1 MGKPKVMLALINDTD
16 RLSTTM
22 HDSLQTISQYLQL
35 PHAELSSMNEDLAL
49 HFVKLS
55 TAIRDFTIDFTFS
68 RIRAYDAQLLRN
80 EIQGVIR
87 ALLAIRPQTT
97 LFASLDDEKPQ
108 SPVELV
114 RLRLADPTR
123 NLLSTMRDAVHAVA
137 STILKMAGMSAD
149 VPTKDPGTSITQALF
164 DLVTAKKVFDEAD
177 ADMLAHDDVTEAY
190 SDSIEVIELFL
201 FVHPIRQAADNV
213 ELLTRH
219 VLSMEQQKLSWRIQA
234 PSYPWHKAVD
244 RSNKQVRHDRGGLTA
259 GFYFRTKSQL
269 ERTLAELLSTHYVPT
284 NYNDHAKAHVDSSRQ
299 DSSTARHHTT
309 RYRAWLLVHRL
320 QGFESRFALKVTLVT
335 TLLSIPAWLP
345 QSRDW
350 WNRHQSW
357 WAVVAVW
364 LMMHPRVGGTFQDLF
379 TRCFCAVLG
388 AVWGALAFHAGTG
401 NPYVMATFAAVYLL
415 PMLHRF
421 TQSSHP
427 RSGFV
432 GCVTFVVVSL
442 DAYTECGGPSLVD
455 VAWTRGVAFVVGITA
470 AVVVNW
476 VLWPFVARHELRK
489 SVATMMLHLSLLY
502 RGVIAKYVYPTDGQ
516 RPTREDVERSEML
529 EGRLREGFVRVRQL
543 LDLTGHEIVSLS
555 FNVSI
560 HFLHSSLHTCEIYG
574 HQADSRHPPSSVFGL
589 HSILSLTR
597 TLYLLS
603 PASTNTSS
611 SCANR
616 LSTSSPPFS
625 LLTPQWRKH

>member
-1 MGKPKVMLALINDTD
+1 
-16 RLSTTM
+16 M
-22 HDSLQTISQYLQL
+22 HDSLHTVSQYLKL

-68 RIRAYDAQLLRN
+68 RFKAYDAQLLRN

-97 LFASLDDEKPQ
+97 LFAGLDNQKLPSL
-108 SPVELV
+108 VELV
-114 RLRLADPTR
+114 RLRLAEPTK
-123 NLLSTMRDAVHAVA
+123 NLLSTMRVAVCAVD
-137 STILKMAGMSAD
+137 STILRMAGMHGD
-149 VPTKDPGTSITQALF
+149 VSTREPRTNLPQALMN
-164 DLVTAKKVFDEAD
+164 LTTAKKVFDEAD
-177 ADMLAHDDVTEAY
+177 ANMLAHDDVEEAY

-201 FVHPIRQAADNV
+201 FVHPIRQAVDNV

-219 VLSMEQQKLSWRIQA
+219 VLSMEQQKLPWRIQA

-269 ERTLAELLSTHYVPT
+269 ERTLAELLSTHYVPA
-284 NYNDHAKAHVDSSRQ
+284 NYNDDAKAHTDSSWQ
-299 DSSTARHHTT
+299 DRSKTQHSARHK
-309 RYRAWLLVHRL
+309 AWLLIHRL

-350 WNRHQSW
+350 WNNHQSW

-388 AVWGALAFHAGTG
+388 AIWGALAFHAGSG
-401 NPYVMATFAAVYLL
+401 NPYVMAMFATIYLL

-442 DAYTECGGPSLVD
+442 DAYTERGGPSVVD
-455 VAWTRGVAFVVGITA
+455 IAWTRGMAFVVGITA

-489 SVATMMLHLSLLY
+489 SVAAMMLHLSLLY

-555 FNVSI
+555 FNISI
-560 HFLHSSLHTCEIYG
+560 
-574 HQADSRHPPSSVFGL
+574 
-589 HSILSLTR
+589 
-597 TLYLLS
+597 
-603 PASTNTSS
+603 
-611 SCANR
+611 
-616 LSTSSPPFS
+616 PF
-625 LLTPQWRKH
+625 